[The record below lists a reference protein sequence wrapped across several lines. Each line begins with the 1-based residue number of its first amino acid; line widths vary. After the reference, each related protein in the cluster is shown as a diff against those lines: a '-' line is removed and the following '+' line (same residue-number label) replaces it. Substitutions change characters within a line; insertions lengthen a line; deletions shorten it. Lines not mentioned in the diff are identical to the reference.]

1 MAAQHGIFREASEI
15 GPHSLL
21 SFRDA
26 STGADPDDEES
37 RNRVAASRR
46 VAIEQADQANSRR
59 EIAMQQAIT
68 HLVIRNPFGTMDVPS
83 PDDSDVT
90 DYAATATLSGDAT
103 DGNAAAWA
111 SIATMSDPI
120 EGLWAS
126 RWNGGAD
133 PTIAGD
139 TVEKWKQGRAEVQVK
154 GERIYLR
161 FDWDNGR
168 RHGLIDAARDGADR
182 LVGKYINLTTPA
194 ITRPWIGLVVD
205 ASRIDGCFPNGRLDF
220 RR

>member
-1 MAAQHGIFREASEI
+1 
-15 GPHSLL
+15 
-21 SFRDA
+21 
-26 STGADPDDEES
+26 
-37 RNRVAASRR
+37 
-46 VAIEQADQANSRR
+46 VAIEQADQASSRQ
-59 EIAMQQAIT
+59 ETAMQQAIT

-83 PDDSDVT
+83 PDDSEVT
-90 DYAATATLSGDAT
+90 DYAATAMLAGDAT

-111 SIATMSDPI
+111 SIATMYDPI
-120 EGLWAS
+120 EGRWAS

-139 TVEKWKQGRAEVQVK
+139 TAEKWKQGRAEVQVK

-161 FDWDNGR
+161 FDWDDGR
-168 RHGLIDAARDGADR
+168 RHGLIDAARDGAGR

-205 ASRIDGCFPNGRLDF
+205 ANRIDGCFPNGRLDF

>member
-1 MAAQHGIFREASEI
+1 
-15 GPHSLL
+15 
-21 SFRDA
+21 
-26 STGADPDDEES
+26 
-37 RNRVAASRR
+37 
-46 VAIEQADQANSRR
+46 
-59 EIAMQQAIT
+59 MQQAIT
-68 HLVIRNPFGTMDVPS
+68 HLAICNPFGTMDVPS
-83 PDDSDVT
+83 PEDSEVT
-90 DYAATATLSGDAT
+90 DYAAMARLSGNAT

-133 PTIAGD
+133 PTIDGD
-139 TVEKWKQGRAEVQVK
+139 TADKWKQGRAEVRVK
-154 GERIYLR
+154 GERLYLR

-168 RHGLIDAARDGADR
+168 RHGLIDAAREGAGR

-194 ITRPWIGLVVD
+194 ITRPWVGLMVD
-205 ASRIDGCFPNGRLDF
+205 AVRIDGCFPNGRLDF